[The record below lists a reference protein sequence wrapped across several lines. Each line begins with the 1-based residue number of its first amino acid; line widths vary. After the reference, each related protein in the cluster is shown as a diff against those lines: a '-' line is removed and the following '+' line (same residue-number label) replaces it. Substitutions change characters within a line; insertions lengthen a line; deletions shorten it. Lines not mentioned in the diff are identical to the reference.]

1 MARRRLTQRQRERIA
16 KIQENRRRRAAQ
28 RAGRQAE
35 QKAED
40 GLGPE
45 QSGLVIA
52 NYGPTAIVE
61 DGQRAL
67 HLCAVRQNLATLVCG
82 DHIIWQASGIGEG
95 VVVAVRERR
104 SLLTRPDYSGRL
116 KPLASNLDQ
125 VVVVVAPRPVL
136 SESLI
141 DRYLIAIARIGV
153 TPLLVLNKTDLL
165 EAEQLAAL
173 EARLAGYRRIGY
185 RLLRA
190 STRTSHGLDALRE
203 QLRDRTS
210 ILVGQSGVGKSSLIR
225 TLLPDREI
233 RIEALSEAT
242 GHGTHTTTTSML
254 YHLPDGGDLID
265 SPGVRSFEPGD
276 VTLEELEHGFVEFA
290 PYLGHC
296 RFSNCGHTVEPDC
309 ALRAAVDQGEV
320 ELRRLES
327 YLQIKNA
334 LTRS

>member
-1 MARRRLTQRQRERIA
+1 MARRRLTHRQRERIA
-16 KIQENRRRRAAQ
+16 KIQENRRRRTVQ

-35 QKAED
+35 QLSED
-40 GLGPE
+40 GLSPE
-45 QSGLVIA
+45 QDGLVIA
-52 NYGPTAIVE
+52 NYGPAAIVE
-61 DGQRAL
+61 DRARAL
-67 HLCAVRQNLATLVCG
+67 HRCAVRQNLGTLVCG
-82 DHIIWQASGIGEG
+82 DQVIWQSSGTEEG
-95 VVVAVRERR
+95 VVVAVQERR

-116 KPLASNLDQ
+116 RPLAANLDQ
-125 VVVVVAPRPVL
+125 VVVVVASRPVL

-153 TPLLVLNKTDLL
+153 TPLLVLNKIDLPTADQL
-165 EAEQLAAL
+165 ETV
-173 EARLAGYRRIGY
+173 EAQLAGYRRIGY

-190 STRTSHGLDALRE
+190 STRTSHGLDGLRDQLRE
-203 QLRDRTS
+203 RTS

-233 RIEALSEAT
+233 RIKALSEAT

-276 VTLEELEHGFVEFA
+276 VTPEELERGFVEFS
-290 PYLGHC
+290 PFLGHC
-296 RFSNCGHTVEPDC
+296 RFSNCGHTVEPGC
-309 ALRAAVDQGEV
+309 ALREAVERGEV
-320 ELRRLES
+320 ESRRLES
-327 YLQIKNA
+327 YLQIKSS